1 MKKERFVILVD
12 YDNCSTEYVSC
23 SSKADLDWRLTSLK
37 QNSSVEYIEVI
48 APLYETISTWSN
60 PDCSPEDDNF

>member
-1 MKKERFVILVD
+1 MKKKEHFVILID

-48 APLYETISTWSN
+48 APQTISTWSN
-60 PDCSPEDDNF
+60 PNGSPEEDF

>member
-1 MKKERFVILVD
+1 MKKKEHFVILID

-48 APLYETISTWSN
+48 APQTISTWSN
-60 PDCSPEDDNF
+60 PNCSPEEDF

>member
-1 MKKERFVILVD
+1 MKKKEHFVILVD

-48 APLYETISTWSN
+48 TPQTISTWSN
-60 PDCSPEDDNF
+60 PNCSPEEDF